1 MLKKLTHIQFIL
13 SFCYLAAPAA
23 ALAVAAGIYDLA
35 GLVTFSQLN
44 LFSYAGL
51 LILQTLAWSAAIEH
65 YHINRVYNLHQ
76 GQFKV
81 IKAAVIATF
90 IVLSILFFVRFESFS
105 RLLVGTS
112 AWLTLCFTVGL
123 NLIFSRF
130 VDWYAFFGRPKI
142 GIIGADPFATD
153 IGERLAK
160 QALVRPEIA
169 FYTSL
174 GEQEKGDAKSPLME
188 LADIPRAV
196 RQFQISELLIALS
209 PSHYE
214 KLPEILQRLK
224 GLSIPSRL
232 SLDTGHP
239 AYVANEVFNIGD
251 VAVVSIEPMQIEG
264 AGYMIAKRCFD
275 IAFSSLALL
284 VAAPLMIV
292 IAILIKATSKGPA
305 FFKQQRVGENGEI
318 FYMYKFRSMRVAAE
332 DETDTVWTVAGDHRR
347 TWVGAWLRRSSLDEL
362 PQFINVFNGDMSVV
376 GPRPERPYFVQQ
388 FEKEIESYS
397 KRHAGKVGI
406 TGWAQ
411 VHGLRGDTCIRTR
424 VRYDVYYLQN
434 WSFLL
439 DMRIIALTF
448 LRGLIHINAY

>member
-1 MLKKLTHIQFIL
+1 
-13 SFCYLAAPAA
+13 
-23 ALAVAAGIYDLA
+23 
-35 GLVTFSQLN
+35 
-44 LFSYAGL
+44 
-51 LILQTLAWSAAIEH
+51 
-65 YHINRVYNLHQ
+65 
-76 GQFKV
+76 
-81 IKAAVIATF
+81 
-90 IVLSILFFVRFESFS
+90 
-105 RLLVGTS
+105 
-112 AWLTLCFTVGL
+112 
-123 NLIFSRF
+123 
-130 VDWYAFFGRPKI
+130 
-142 GIIGADPFATD
+142 
-153 IGERLAK
+153 
-160 QALVRPEIA
+160 
-169 FYTSL
+169 
-174 GEQEKGDAKSPLME
+174 ME